1 MVRTGPNR
9 VEPNAGVIRDVL
21 VLGIAN
27 DDSEVDVETVSI
39 AGLWDRVTG
48 TQPDPPWWLVV
59 LVGLIALASVV
70 HGPTWRVARNTV
82 TIAHEGGHA
91 LVALVTGR
99 KLDGIKLHSDTSG
112 VTVSRG
118 KPHGPGM
125 VFTAMAGYLTP
136 PLLGL
141 LFAVL
146 LAAGRITLMLWFSLA
161 LLAGML
167 VMIRNAYGALS
178 VLATGAIIFAVS
190 WLGNAEV
197 QAGFA
202 YLAAWFLLLA
212 ATRPVVELQRMRARH
227 MAPSSDA
234 DQLAHLT
241 GVPGLAWV
249 SLFGAIAL
257 AALLLGGALL
267 APDSSAFPDLPGP
280 GI

>member
-1 MVRTGPNR
+1 M
-9 VEPNAGVIRDVL
+9 
-21 VLGIAN
+21 LGIAN
-27 DDSEVDVETVSI
+27 DDTGVDVENASI
-39 AGLWDRVTG
+39 GDLWDRVTG
-48 TQPDPPWWLVV
+48 TQPDPPWWLVA
-59 LVGLIALASVV
+59 LVGLVALGAVA

-141 LFAVL
+141 LFAAL
-146 LAAGRITLMLWFSLA
+146 LAGGRITLMLWFSLA

-178 VLATGAIIFAVS
+178 VIVTGAVIFGVS
-190 WLGNAEV
+190 WLGGAKV

-249 SLFGAIAL
+249 SLFGAVAL
-257 AALLLGGALL
+257 VALLAGAALL
-267 APDSSAFPDLPGP
+267 FPDTVSAPEVPRPPGF
-280 GI
+280 

>member
-1 MVRTGPNR
+1 M
-9 VEPNAGVIRDVL
+9 
-21 VLGIAN
+21 
-27 DDSEVDVETVSI
+27 DDISI
-39 AGLWDRVTG
+39 TDLWDRVTG
-48 TQPDPPWWLVV
+48 TQPDPPWWLVA
-59 LVGLIALASVV
+59 LVGLVALGAVL

-91 LVALVTGR
+91 LIALLTGR

-125 VFTAMAGYLTP
+125 IFTALAGYVTP

-141 LFAVL
+141 FFALL
-146 LAAGRITLMLWFSLA
+146 LAAGRITLLLWFSLA
-161 LLAGML
+161 LLGAML
-167 VMIRNAYGALS
+167 IMIRNAYGVLS
-178 VLATGAIIFAVS
+178 VVATGAIVFGVS
-190 WLGNAEV
+190 WLGSTEV

-202 YLAAWFLLLA
+202 YLAAWFLLFA
-212 ATRPVVELQRMRARH
+212 ATRPVIELQRMRSRH

-249 SLFGAIAL
+249 GLFGAT
-257 AALLLGGALL
+257 ALLALLAGGALL
-267 APDSSAFPDLPGP
+267 VPDVDLPDLSPQVNF
-280 GI
+280 

>member
-1 MVRTGPNR
+1 M
-9 VEPNAGVIRDVL
+9 
-21 VLGIAN
+21 
-27 DDSEVDVETVSI
+27 DVETVSI
-39 AGLWDRVTG
+39 SELWDRVTG

-59 LVGLIALASVV
+59 LVGVVALGAVL

-125 VFTAMAGYLTP
+125 VFTALAGYLAP

-141 LFAVL
+141 LFAAL
-146 LAAGRITLMLWFSLA
+146 LAGGRITLMLWFALA

-178 VLATGAIIFAVS
+178 VLATGAVVFLVS
-190 WLGNAEV
+190 WLGDAKV

-202 YLAAWFLLLA
+202 YLAAWFLLIA
-212 ATRPVVELQRMRARH
+212 ATRPVIELQRMRARH

-249 SLFGAIAL
+249 GLFASVALLSLVAG
-257 AALLLGGALL
+257 AALLF
-267 APDSSAFPDLPGP
+267 PDAASSAHIPEPPRF
-280 GI
+280 

>member
-1 MVRTGPNR
+1 MEN
-9 VEPNAGVIRDVL
+9 
-21 VLGIAN
+21 
-27 DDSEVDVETVSI
+27 VSI
-39 AGLWDRVTG
+39 ADLWHRVTG
-48 TQPDPPWWLVV
+48 TQPDPPWWLVA
-59 LVGLIALASVV
+59 LVGLVALASVV
-70 HGPTWRVARNTV
+70 HGPTWRMARNTV

-125 VFTAMAGYLTP
+125 IFTAMAGYVTP

-141 LFAVL
+141 LFAL
-146 LAAGRITLMLWFSLA
+146 LLEDGRITLMLWFTLA
-161 LLAGML
+161 LLAATL
-167 VMIRNAYGALS
+167 IMIRNAYGALS
-178 VLATGAIIFAVS
+178 VIVTGAVVFAVS
-190 WLGNAEV
+190 WLGSATV

-212 ATRPVVELQRMRARH
+212 GTRPVIELQRMRARH

-234 DQLAHLT
+234 DQLHHLT

-249 SLFGAIAL
+249 GLFAVTAL
-257 AALLLGGALL
+257 VALLAGGALL
-267 APDSSAFPDLPGP
+267 IPDVSLPDFPTPPGF
-280 GI
+280 GGVG